1 VIPGDFKKLVGGYA
15 TGTLTPEE
23 RQALFQAAL
32 QDQGLFDALAREEAL
47 RDALSDPAAR
57 ARLLAAL
64 DRRRWW
70 WWSVPARALAAA
82 AALSIGVFAGYWA
95 WHPRPRHAVREVAA
109 IRPLAAPLAVGN
121 DPASAP
127 AAKPVAPVRRLPA
140 KSAPVR
146 QSSPG
151 TGTAQPVAPSPS
163 GMGSLAPAPAA
174 PPTEAQPTSVEVTAA
189 TGTLATRSP
198 VAQALQSGAA
208 GNKFRPARGPIVSS
222 AGASVASP
230 LRWAVLRRRD
240 GDSVDPGAFEP
251 IEPGELREGDTIELR
266 LESTLEGEI
275 SVAGGL
281 PLGMVP
287 MALADTHI
295 VPGQAVV
302 TPPIGPVGAGEHV
315 LTLRLTR
322 PQAPPILLVVRL
334 NYR

>member
-1 VIPGDFKKLVGGYA
+1 MIPGDFKKLVGGYA

-198 VAQALQSGAA
+198 VAQALQSGAGRQQFSTGA
-208 GNKFRPARGPIVSS
+208 GADRVVGRGFGGESAAMGGVAAKGRRLCRSRRVRTDRAWGIARGRHHRI
-222 AGASVASP
+222 
-230 LRWAVLRRRD
+230 AV
-240 GDSVDPGAFEP
+240 GVD
-251 IEPGELREGDTIELR
+251 I
-266 LESTLEGEI
+266 
-275 SVAGGL
+275 GG
-281 PLGMVP
+281 
-287 MALADTHI
+287 
-295 VPGQAVV
+295 
-302 TPPIGPVGAGEHV
+302 
-315 LTLRLTR
+315 
-322 PQAPPILLVVRL
+322 
-334 NYR
+334 